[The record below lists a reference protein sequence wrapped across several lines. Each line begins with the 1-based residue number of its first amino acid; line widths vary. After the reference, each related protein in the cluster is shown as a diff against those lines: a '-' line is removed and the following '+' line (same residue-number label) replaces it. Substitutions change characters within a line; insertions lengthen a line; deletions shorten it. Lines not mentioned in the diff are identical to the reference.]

1 MAPLNPVETKK
12 FFSVAEANRA
22 LPLVKRIVADIVK
35 QWQIVSELRGRL
47 SSLSRPDRKRRPGD
61 VYEEELAHSQAELEI
76 EEEKLQAYADELT
89 KLGVELKGPDSGL
102 CDFPALKDGREVYLC
117 WRLGEP
123 EVQHWH
129 EVNTGF
135 SGRQPLAT
143 LTGGRGGRA
152 H

>member
-12 FFSVAEANRA
+12 FFSVTEANRA
-22 LPLVKRIVADIVK
+22 LPLVKRIVADIVA
-35 QWQIVSELRGRL
+35 QWQTVSELRGRL
-47 SSLSRPDRKRRPGD
+47 SALLRPDRKRHPGD

-76 EEEKLQAYADELT
+76 EEEKMQAFADELT

-117 WRLGEP
+117 WKLGEP
-123 EVQHWH
+123 EIQHWH
-129 EVNTGF
+129 EVNSGF

-143 LTGGRGGRA
+143 FSGGRGGRG